1 MAERIGWEAEF
12 ESEGPDE
19 RLDGM
24 AETALFRIVQE
35 ALANVAKHADSPK
48 VRVAFRRER
57 DALHLEVRDW
67 GRGFGVPDKPE
78 RGRHV
83 GLLGMR
89 ERAALDRWRI
99 HRRERAG
106 RRDQSHCDRAGG
118 AAGGAAD
125 RWKESGGG

>member
-1 MAERIGWEAEF
+1 MAARMNW
-12 ESEGPDE
+12 ESEFDSEGIEE

-35 ALANVAKHADSPK
+35 ALANIAKHADSPK
-48 VRVAFRRER
+48 VRLRFSRER
-57 DALHLEVRDW
+57 DVVRIEVRDW

-89 ERAALDRWRI
+89 ERAALVGGDLSVESWPEDGTRVI
-99 HRRERAG
+99 VKVPAAPASMARRRY
-106 RRDQSHCDRAGG
+106 SLL
-118 AAGGAAD
+118 
-125 RWKESGGG
+125 S